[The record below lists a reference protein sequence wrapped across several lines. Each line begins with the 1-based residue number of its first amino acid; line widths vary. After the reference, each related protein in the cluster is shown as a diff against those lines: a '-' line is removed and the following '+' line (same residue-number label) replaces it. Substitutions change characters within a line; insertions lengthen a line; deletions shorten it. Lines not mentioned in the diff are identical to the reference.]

1 MIKYKLSRN
10 DSVLVSTMPNGEK
23 MMLDIDQGKY
33 FALNGIGSLIWDEL
47 TEPRT
52 VNELVEIFTARS
64 DADRN
69 TVESDI
75 NEFIEQMKT
84 KKLLLAAE

>member
-1 MIKYKLSRN
+1 M
-10 DSVLVSTMPNGEK
+10 VSTMPNGEK

-47 TEPRT
+47 AVPQT

-64 DADRN
+64 SADRE

-75 NEFIEQMKT
+75 NEFVEQMKA
-84 KKLLLAAE
+84 KKLLLVAE

>member
-1 MIKYKLSRN
+1 
-10 DSVLVSTMPNGEK
+10 